1 MPAVM
6 SSKRLM
12 NRRFNIFPTL
22 VYCVDCMDLVDDVE
36 SILKYAKWEEG
47 NNISNDQKILFKY
60 NMGLVER
67 IEDKINECLSEIR
80 YEVPFKM
87 TTSWFNRLNMHQSQ
101 REHYHTNSSWSSV
114 FYFSK
119 SVKDNSSI
127 TFCKRNPSINPKSNS
142 TDVDLVMSGDV
153 NFPANYGEMLVFPS
167 DLSHAV
173 QINNNK
179 ETRYSIAMN
188 FMPFGQCGML
198 DSFYDYR

>member
-1 MPAVM
+1 MI
-6 SSKRLM
+6 
-12 NRRFNIFPTL
+12 RRFNIFPTL

-36 SILKYAKWEEG
+36 SILKYAKWEEE

-60 NMGLVER
+60 NMGLVGR
-67 IEDKINECLSEIR
+67 IEDKVNECLSEIE

-87 TTSWFNRLNMHQSQ
+87 TTCWFNQVRVNYNV

-114 FYFSK
+114 LYFSK
-119 SVKDNSSI
+119 SVKDNSNI
-127 TFCKRNPSINPKSNS
+127 TFCKRNPAINPVCNTKNI
-142 TDVDLVMSGDV
+142 DMLMYGDV
-153 NFPANYGEMLVFPS
+153 TFPANYGEMLIFPS

-173 QINNNK
+173 QTNTNK
-179 ETRYSIAMN
+179 ETRYSMAMN